1 MGRAKDVTQATLAYV
16 NETWDQKMHRLALEL
31 AALRQETEYA
41 APDNK
46 RWNQWGP
53 RYRMLRYEIEL
64 HLRDVEGEL

>member
-1 MGRAKDVTQATLAYV
+1 MGTGEHVTQATLAYV

-31 AALRQETEYA
+31 AALRMATEYA
-41 APDNK
+41 APEDR

-53 RYRMLRYEIEL
+53 RYRMLKYEIEL